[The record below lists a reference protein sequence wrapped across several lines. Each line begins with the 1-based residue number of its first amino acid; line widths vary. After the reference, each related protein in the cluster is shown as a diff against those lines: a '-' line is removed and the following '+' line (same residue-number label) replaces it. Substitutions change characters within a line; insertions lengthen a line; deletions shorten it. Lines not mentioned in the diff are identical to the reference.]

1 MRATELFVG
10 GWNEEGDRLGRM
22 RSDTRHGEEKVK
34 EDNKE
39 KCTRAHGFP
48 KTSHQDRR
56 PVLSAKKTWAMHECT
71 KRKTILQIGIFDEW
85 RTWSTAQICICLLRR
100 TTLTTWGN

>member
-34 EDNKE
+34 QENKE
-39 KCTRAHGFP
+39 KCTRFP
-48 KTSHQDRR
+48 ENLPPRSPSR
-56 PVLSAKKTWAMHECT
+56 PICQKNLGYARMHE
-71 KRKTILQIGIFDEW
+71 KKNKSANWD
-85 RTWSTAQICICLLRR
+85 LR
-100 TTLTTWGN
+100 